1 MKHQCHNIT
10 CRQNEGDWDEVKMQV
25 AIWHITTLCQ
35 RVLFALQ
42 FFAVT
47 FDVLH
52 KQVLAWQLI
61 VVWEVVDGPTCN
73 GMILESTNV

>member
-1 MKHQCHNIT
+1 MKRECHSIT
-10 CRQNEGDWDEVKMQV
+10 CRQHEGYWDEVKVQV
-25 AIWHITTLCQ
+25 TIWHVATLCQ

-52 KQVLAWQLI
+52 EQVLA
-61 VVWEVVDGPTCN
+61 
-73 GMILESTNV
+73 